1 MKLRPASLRQFADR
15 NVFDACEDACL
26 VDSVL
31 DEAAILRSQHH
42 SYSLKDGVKNVILDK
57 SAPDYEQMFLE
68 KGQPLAADEVLE
80 SLKPLVLKIPLKARS
95 EFRSGQ
101 LPLSE
106 LLMAIQYYASHTEM
120 RNYSMDESALIT
132 LGLLAEQW
140 ADEIVD
146 DNTASM
152 FLELDNGEDL
162 SGDSLLLRKFGPISD
177 SENETIMA
185 NWAKEESDSDVMS
198 IDFEES
204 ETDEEIQEINSV
216 EPRVT
221 DAGMGPKRRGDIS
234 EGLRKKSRLADS
246 AHSSDQSSDSSNE
259 STSESSNESSSE
271 SSIESSSESSS
282 DSSTQS
288 SDDTSNSKSND
299 SSDDENTDS

>member
-1 MKLRPASLRQFADR
+1 M
-15 NVFDACEDACL
+15 FDACEDACL

-185 NWAKEESDSDVMS
+185 SWAKEESDSDVMS

-234 EGLRKKSRLADS
+234 GGLRKKSRLADS